1 LINPKPSLPKRR
13 LLNDGA
19 MKLHFLFL
27 SSLVLSSPVI
37 VKRGNL
43 TDYEVVQYIDSGV
56 FGTVFKAVRKSDGL
70 LVAVKRIDHQMMA
83 HQLIREVKLL
93 RQLSET
99 FDCLMWSIVIFPLD
113 VRNEELFAVYKYKYT
128 IDGWFRHTFS

>member
-1 LINPKPSLPKRR
+1 
-13 LLNDGA
+13 